1 MTQSLALKAYRDQW
15 VGWVKDPLIAS
26 AGLTFDRTPSGL
38 IVAPAGR
45 MRVCAW
51 HMDFDERP
59 TCYLDVAS
67 AEEARAIC
75 AGLFDACG
83 WNVDFA
89 TAHDD
94 AGEELVARPY

>member
-1 MTQSLALKAYRDQW
+1 MASLDSYRDRW

-26 AGLTFDRTPSGL
+26 AGITFDRTPAGT
-38 IVAPAGR
+38 IVAPKGM

-59 TCYLDVAS
+59 TCYLDVDS

-75 AGLFDACG
+75 AALFDACG

-94 AGEELVARPY
+94 AGEVIVAAPY

>member
-1 MTQSLALKAYRDQW
+1 MQALDSYRERW
-15 VGWVKDPLIAS
+15 LGWVKDPLLAS
-26 AGLTFDRTPSGL
+26 VGLTFDRTPAGL

-45 MRVCAW
+45 VRVCAW
-51 HMDFDERP
+51 HADFDERP
-59 TCYLDVAS
+59 TCYLDVDDAD
-67 AEEARAIC
+67 EARAIC

-94 AGEELVARPY
+94 AGVVILAPPY